1 MNNSIFF
8 KRSVALILLATLG
21 GFTGSCKKEASE
33 EEKKEPKPG
42 SEVMVSQNAITPEEF
57 PDNLNIDGF
66 HFPEDSLKIYQWLAD
81 QDTIQINKHA
91 WGIWAG
97 LTEKSN
103 QVYKGDTLLVY
114 ETWLGVKELADMS
127 ANSDKEGGCTK
138 TKTER
143 AHLSIPKQFIHAQV
157 FAKQKAVIDTTF
169 NVFESVSYN
178 PAAAC
183 FATSNLIFNQSV
195 LDSYNKTDG
204 IGKIPD
210 FPANSITTKPVYY
223 AGKPDD
229 NGLIRVP
236 VWPGMPSKPQVF
248 GYDDW
253 HTYVYVD
260 INNSQPERTLVP
272 VVGENPSGEQIT
284 NASCNVSD
292 FINFKLDSAA
302 AAYLNEHQDKGND
315 NFKAG
320 DLVFLVAMH
329 VGTKEISNWTWQT
342 YFWSYDPQNPFFPSS
357 KFQADLRP
365 GIITGAAAN
374 YSVSSCYAM
383 VWPNQ
388 PISGGTDKNA
398 TPIVSF
404 NPYLEGSFGPNVF
417 SVKNNFR
424 KDFQYGI
431 QTNCMTCHALATAKG
446 NVGYATDQ
454 YIDMKDMSLFKNQ
467 VQLDFAWSIQ
477 GNINTNK

>member
-8 KRSVALILLATLG
+8 KRSVALIFLATLVSFAIACKDEKG
-21 GFTGSCKKEASE
+21 EENKETGTKEDF
-33 EEKKEPKPG
+33 
-42 SEVMVSQNAITPEEF
+42 VMSQNTITPEEF
-57 PDNLNIDGF
+57 PDNLNIEGF
-66 HFPEDSLKIYQWLAD
+66 HFPEDSLKIYQWLKD
-81 QDTIQINKHA
+81 QDTVQINKHA

-103 QVYKGDTLLVY
+103 QIYKGDTLLVY
-114 ETWLGVKELADMS
+114 ETWLGIKELADMS
-127 ANSDKEGGCTK
+127 ASLDKEGGCNK
-138 TKTER
+138 TKSER
-143 AHLSIPKQFIHAQV
+143 AQLSIPKQLIHAQL
-157 FAKQKAVIDTTF
+157 FAKQKTPIDTTF

-195 LDSYNKTDG
+195 LDSYAKKDG
-204 IGKIPD
+204 IGQIPD
-210 FPANSITTKPVYY
+210 FPVNSITTKPVYY
-223 AGKPDD
+223 AGKPDG

-236 VWPGMPSKPQVF
+236 VWPGMPSKPKVF
-248 GYDDW
+248 GYENW
-253 HTYVYVD
+253 NTYVYVD
-260 INNSQPERTLVP
+260 INNSQPKRTLVP
-272 VVGENPSGEQIT
+272 VVGDKPSDEQIK
-284 NASCNVSD
+284 NASCNAND
-292 FINFKLDSAA
+292 FINFKLDTAA
-302 AAYLNEHQDKGND
+302 AVYLNAHQDKGNS

-320 DLVFLVAMH
+320 DIVFLVAMH

-342 YFWSYDPQNPFFPSS
+342 YFWSYDAENPFFPSS

-365 GIITGAAAN
+365 STITGAAAN

-398 TPIVSF
+398 TPIISF
-404 NPYLEGSFGPNVF
+404 NPYLEGSFGPKTFN
-417 SVKNNFR
+417 VKNNFR

-431 QTNCMTCHALATAKG
+431 QTNCMTCHALATVEG
-446 NVGYATDQ
+446 VGYSTDQ

-477 GNINTNK
+477 GNINKNK